1 MSGGKYFTHCIGV
14 NAPQAVY
21 NFEKMVQSLGVP
33 VEVEQTQD
41 HVPSFMEK
49 WVWFQVTRLE
59 GEITEEVNDS
69 IVEKEAEPQV
79 PEVSSGTIEA
89 EAKEGEGKVS
99 GEQKKVNGEEKKD
112 KAEDKKVNGE
122 EKRANGD
129 EKKVNGDAKKDDKKE
144 RASPDKK
151 DEKKAGAKDLKD
163 KLETPKGLT
172 KEKSNVDK
180 KAKPTK
186 K

>member
-14 NAPQAVY
+14 NAPQAIY

-33 VEVEQTQD
+33 VEVAQTQD

-59 GEITEEVNDS
+59 GEITEEVNES

-79 PEVSSGTIEA
+79 PEVSSGTIETK
-89 EAKEGEGKVS
+89 EAKE

-112 KAEDKKVNGE
+112 KGEEKKVNGE
-122 EKRANGD
+122 

-151 DEKKAGAKDLKD
+151 EEKKAGAKDLKD

>member
-1 MSGGKYFTHCIGV
+1 M
-14 NAPQAVY
+14 A
-21 NFEKMVQSLGVP
+21 
-33 VEVEQTQD
+33 QTQD

-49 WVWFQVTRLE
+49 WVWFQVTRIE
-59 GEITEEVNDS
+59 GEITEEINDS
-69 IVEKEAEPQV
+69 IAEPEPEPQT
-79 PEVSSGTIEA
+79 PEVSSETIVSGEV
-89 EAKEGEGKVS
+89 KEVKEEKEVKVS
-99 GEQKKVNGEEKKD
+99 GDEKKANGEEKKVNGEEKK
-112 KAEDKKVNGE
+112 
-122 EKRANGD
+122 
-129 EKKVNGDAKKDDKKE
+129 VNGDVKKDGEKKE

-180 KAKPTK
+180 KAKPAK

>member
-1 MSGGKYFTHCIGV
+1 M
-14 NAPQAVY
+14 A
-21 NFEKMVQSLGVP
+21 
-33 VEVEQTQD
+33 QTQD

-49 WVWFQVTRLE
+49 WVWFQVTRIE
-59 GEITEEVNDS
+59 GEITEEINDS
-69 IVEKEAEPQV
+69 IAEPEPEPQT
-79 PEVSSGTIEA
+79 PEVSSETIVSGEV
-89 EAKEGEGKVS
+89 KEEKEVKVS
-99 GEQKKVNGEEKKD
+99 GDEKKANGEEKKVNGE
-112 KAEDKKVNGE
+112 
-122 EKRANGD
+122 
-129 EKKVNGDAKKDDKKE
+129 EKKVNGDAKKDGDKKE

-180 KAKPTK
+180 KAKPAK

>member
-1 MSGGKYFTHCIGV
+1 M
-14 NAPQAVY
+14 A
-21 NFEKMVQSLGVP
+21 
-33 VEVEQTQD
+33 QTQD

-49 WVWFQVTRLE
+49 WVWFQVTRIE
-59 GEITEEVNDS
+59 GEITEEINDS
-69 IVEKEAEPQV
+69 IAEPEPEPQT
-79 PEVSSGTIEA
+79 PEVSSETI
-89 EAKEGEGKVS
+89 VS
-99 GEQKKVNGEEKKD
+99 GEVKEVKEEKEVKVTGDEKKANGEEKKVNGE
-112 KAEDKKVNGE
+112 
-122 EKRANGD
+122 
-129 EKKVNGDAKKDDKKE
+129 EKKVNGDAKKDGDKKE

-180 KAKPTK
+180 KAKPVK

>member
-1 MSGGKYFTHCIGV
+1 M
-14 NAPQAVY
+14 A
-21 NFEKMVQSLGVP
+21 
-33 VEVEQTQD
+33 QTQD

-49 WVWFQVTRLE
+49 WVWFQVTRIE
-59 GEITEEVNDS
+59 GEITEEINDS
-69 IVEKEAEPQV
+69 IAEPEPEPQT
-79 PEVSSGTIEA
+79 PEVSSETIVSGEV
-89 EAKEGEGKVS
+89 KEVKEEKEVKVS
-99 GEQKKVNGEEKKD
+99 GDEKKANGEEKKVNGE
-112 KAEDKKVNGE
+112 
-122 EKRANGD
+122 
-129 EKKVNGDAKKDDKKE
+129 EKKVNGDAKKDGDKKE

-180 KAKPTK
+180 KAKPAK

>member
-1 MSGGKYFTHCIGV
+1 M
-14 NAPQAVY
+14 A
-21 NFEKMVQSLGVP
+21 
-33 VEVEQTQD
+33 QTQD
-41 HVPSFMEK
+41 FVPSFMEK

-59 GEITEEVNDS
+59 GEITEEINDS
-69 IVEKEAEPQV
+69 IAEQEAEPQA
-79 PEVSSGTIEA
+79 PEVSSETIVSGETK
-89 EAKEGEGKVS
+89 EAKEGKVS
-99 GEQKKVNGEEKKD
+99 GEEKKVNGEEKKVNG
-112 KAEDKKVNGE
+112 EEKKVNGE
-122 EKRANGD
+122 
-129 EKKVNGDAKKDDKKE
+129 EKKVNGDAKKDGDKKE

-180 KAKPTK
+180 KAKPAK

>member
-1 MSGGKYFTHCIGV
+1 M
-14 NAPQAVY
+14 A
-21 NFEKMVQSLGVP
+21 
-33 VEVEQTQD
+33 QTQD
-41 HVPSFMEK
+41 FVPSFMEK

-59 GEITEEVNDS
+59 GEITEEINDS
-69 IVEKEAEPQV
+69 IAEPEAEPQA
-79 PEVSSGTIEA
+79 PEVSSETIVSGETK
-89 EAKEGEGKVS
+89 EAKEGKVS
-99 GEQKKVNGEEKKD
+99 GEEKKVNGEEKKVNG
-112 KAEDKKVNGE
+112 EEKKVNGE
-122 EKRANGD
+122 EK
-129 EKKVNGDAKKDDKKE
+129 KVNGDTKKDGDKKE

-180 KAKPTK
+180 KAKPAK

>member
-14 NAPQAVY
+14 NATYAIA
-21 NFEKMVQSLGVP
+21 NFERMVGSLGVP
-33 VEVEQTQD
+33 VEVAQTQD

-59 GEITEEVNDS
+59 GEITEEADNS
-69 IVEKEAEPQV
+69 IVEQTAEAQAPEVTSQTIVSGEDTKEAE
-79 PEVSSGTIEA
+79 
-89 EAKEGEGKVS
+89 
-99 GEQKKVNGEEKKD
+99 KKVNGEEKK
-112 KAEDKKVNGE
+112 VNGE
-122 EKRANGD
+122 EKKVVNGD

-151 DEKKAGAKDLKD
+151 EEKKAGAKDLKE

-180 KAKPTK
+180 KAKPVK

>member
-1 MSGGKYFTHCIGV
+1 M
-14 NAPQAVY
+14 A
-21 NFEKMVQSLGVP
+21 
-33 VEVEQTQD
+33 QTQD
-41 HVPSFMEK
+41 FVPSFMEK

-59 GEITEEVNDS
+59 GEITEEINDS
-69 IVEKEAEPQV
+69 IAEQEAEPQA
-79 PEVSSGTIEA
+79 PEVSSETIVSGETK
-89 EAKEGEGKVS
+89 EAKEGKVS
-99 GEQKKVNGEEKKD
+99 GEEKKVNGEEKKVNG
-112 KAEDKKVNGE
+112 EEKKVNGE
-122 EKRANGD
+122 EK
-129 EKKVNGDAKKDDKKE
+129 KVNGDTKKDGDKKE

-180 KAKPTK
+180 KAKPAK

>member
-1 MSGGKYFTHCIGV
+1 MMSGGKYFTHCIGV
-14 NAPQAVY
+14 NAPYALS

-33 VEVEQTQD
+33 VEVTQTQD
-41 HVPSFMEK
+41 FVPSFMEK

-79 PEVSSGTIEA
+79 PEVSSGTIDSP
-89 EAKEGEGKVS
+89 EAKEGEEKVS

-112 KAEDKKVNGE
+112 KSEEKKVNGE
-122 EKRANGD
+122 